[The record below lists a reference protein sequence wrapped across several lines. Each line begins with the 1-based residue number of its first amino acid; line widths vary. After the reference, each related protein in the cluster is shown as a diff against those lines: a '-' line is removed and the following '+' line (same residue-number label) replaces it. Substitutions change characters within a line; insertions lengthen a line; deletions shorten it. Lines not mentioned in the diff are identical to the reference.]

1 MAHQSSLG
9 HFVLIYRLQ
18 GFMCPFLTLIQ
29 SFYHALLSLHNQL
42 WSFFI
47 IVMHMYITF
56 IVLLCLTCAWSK
68 SNHIYLLT
76 YIYILY
82 IRNVHGREFF
92 LISSS
97 CSMSYIIYIV
107 YAKGSKLGILQ
118 FTSRVDDSLYAL
130 NNTHIGKSFSK
141 CSLMIIPFV
150 IHDRQYLQEY

>member
-56 IVLLCLTCAWSK
+56 IVLLCLTHAWLE
-68 SNHIYLLT
+68 SNHLYLPI

-82 IRNVHGREFF
+82 IRDVHGRAFS

-97 CSMSYIIYIV
+97 CSMSYIIYIL

-118 FTSRVDDSLYAL
+118 FTSRLDDSLYAL
-130 NNTHIGKSFSK
+130 NNTHI
-141 CSLMIIPFV
+141 
-150 IHDRQYLQEY
+150 